1 MAEDDM
7 DERRKKQADKIIS
20 QMTENE
26 ASAKDIAA
34 QKKANKKAF
43 GHEGSY
49 DPAPE

>member
-7 DERRKKQADKIIS
+7 DERRQKQADKIIS
-20 QMTENE
+20 KMTEDK
-26 ASAKDIAA
+26 ASGKDIAE

-49 DPAPE
+49 DPAQE